1 MIYFPLAGML
11 ARSKVTPSILLA
23 CPNSLPVLIQKAMC
37 CSVPFLRPL
46 PPKTNVLWPAYNYTG
61 EPRF

>member
-23 CPNSLPVLIQKAMC
+23 CPYSLPVLIQKTMC
-37 CSVPFLRPL
+37 CKVPFLRAL
-46 PPKTNVLWPAYNYTG
+46 PPKTKVFLPG
-61 EPRF
+61 L